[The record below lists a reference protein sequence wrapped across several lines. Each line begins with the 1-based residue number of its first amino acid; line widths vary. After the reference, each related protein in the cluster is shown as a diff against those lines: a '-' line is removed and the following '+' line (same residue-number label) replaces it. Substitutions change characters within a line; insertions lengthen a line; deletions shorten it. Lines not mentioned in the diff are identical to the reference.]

1 MQREGA
7 ILASDSE
14 KLPTDQ
20 VLFIFLSSH
29 THRSFFNLNSM
40 HQSSM
45 ASCIWISVRFVNAS
59 TNFIHAA
66 QIKNHMLQL
75 QVFLLLFFVFIKLID
90 FMLLL
95 QGRKSDSPAA
105 DQVPGRQTWIGRRIR
120 GAVYS
125 YSSQF
130 QSP

>member
-1 MQREGA
+1 
-7 ILASDSE
+7 
-14 KLPTDQ
+14 
-20 VLFIFLSSH
+20 
-29 THRSFFNLNSM
+29 M

-90 FMLLL
+90 LVMLLL
-95 QGRKSDSPAA
+95 QGRKGDSQAA
-105 DQVPGRQTWIGRRIR
+105 DQVPGRQTWIGR
-120 GAVYS
+120 
-125 YSSQF
+125 
-130 QSP
+130 